1 MKPKHQKKQP
11 YKNASSSI
19 ALTIKLNKYASVW
32 SKLCVLLL
40 KRESGEALRAFF
52 HWLDRSIA
60 LNLQKAPR
68 TAHLNS
74 HKHTARSFQNCTD
87 SGRSKI
93 APLWLIQR
101 DFFILTQSCPF
112 SKSGSEPT
120 LNRNVFTRR
129 IYFTLFYISFFLYF
143 ILLWRFFWRW
153 RLFLAW
159 RGGCFHIWKNQCL
172 VRLTESIN
180 FLHVQ
185 RTHVLTCLFFLQD
198 NSFDCIWNFMY
209 FSMVFFWKKLL
220 YDVISGEKAIS
231 LLVHFRFRF
240 RRWKLSLSVL
250 SKYDSVVYG
259 IGKERFLPHRFLNI
273 KKNIIRFSFT
283 QKGRIIRAQ

>member
-129 IYFTLFYISFFLYF
+129 IYFTLFYISFFVFYF
-143 ILLWRFFWRW
+143 ALKI
-153 RLFLAW
+153 FLKMKAFSGMT
-159 RGGCFHIWKNQCL
+159 RRMFSYLKKSMFG
-172 VRLTESIN
+172 
-180 FLHVQ
+180 
-185 RTHVLTCLFFLQD
+185 
-198 NSFDCIWNFMY
+198 SFDWKHQ
-209 FSMVFFWKKLL
+209 FFTCATHSC
-220 YDVISGEKAIS
+220 VN
-231 LLVHFRFRF
+231 V
-240 RRWKLSLSVL
+240 SVL
-250 SKYDSVVYG
+250 FAG
-259 IGKERFLPHRFLNI
+259 
-273 KKNIIRFSFT
+273 
-283 QKGRIIRAQ
+283 